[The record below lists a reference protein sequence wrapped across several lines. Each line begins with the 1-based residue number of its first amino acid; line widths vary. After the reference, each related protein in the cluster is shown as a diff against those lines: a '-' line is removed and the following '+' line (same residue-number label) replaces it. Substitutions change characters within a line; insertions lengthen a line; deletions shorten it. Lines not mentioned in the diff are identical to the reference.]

1 MAVIAQSARYGSG
14 LFGVSKF
21 GVTNLSKTLTG
32 VAGTTN
38 TPSITQTHTSTVVLI
53 DRFTVQNKD
62 LSATG
67 LVGNV
72 ETFTFVTPLGV
83 SAVGGVGSV
92 TINNTESLASVQGTT
107 AIGTV
112 STTAVVFNYGAV
124 RDLYD
129 RRRTVN
135 IERAA

>member
-21 GVTNLSKTLTG
+21 GVTNLSKVLTG
-32 VAGTTN
+32 VVGTTN
-38 TPSITQTHTSTVVLI
+38 TPSLTQTHTSNPTLTGVSATTSLGAVEVFIVVN
-53 DRFTVQNKD
+53 VVGV
-62 LSATG
+62 SATG
-67 LVGNV
+67 AVGSV
-72 ETFTFVTPLGV
+72 GTSTSAGLSGTQGT
-83 SAVGGVGSV
+83 SAVG
-92 TINNTESLASVQGTT
+92 TI
-107 AIGTV
+107 

>member
-21 GVTNLSKTLTG
+21 GVTNLSKVLTG
-32 VAGTTN
+32 VVGTTN
-38 TPSITQTHTSTVVLI
+38 TPSLTQTHTSTIVLTGVSATSSLGAVEI
-53 DRFTVQNKD
+53 FLVEIIVGV
-62 LSATG
+62 SATG
-67 LVGNV
+67 AVGSV
-72 ETFTFVTPLGV
+72 VTSTSAGLSGV
-83 SAVGGVGSV
+83 QGTSAVG
-92 TINNTESLASVQGTT
+92 TI
-107 AIGTV
+107 